1 MKRVNFTCEFCVF
14 WVSGNLY
21 ITICIPF
28 LGSMP
33 MELYADRYMPPRAS
47 DHWELSTIAFLV
59 QLAPMCDLATNL
71 PGGESNPWFGGKMNM
86 FTFWSVCAT
95 YWLFVLNNNK
105 IHVGNFQW
113 RHYLKQRPL
122 RECQPIAQRLILPKS
137 NLKQLQPIQ
146 IIQNHLKMYKIN

>member
-1 MKRVNFTCEFCVF
+1 MHTFMCRFPPQKKHAPKYMKRVNFTCEFCVF

-71 PGGESNPWFGGKMNM
+71 PGGESNPWFGNKMNM

-95 YWLFVLNNNK
+95 YWLFVLK
-105 IHVGNFQW
+105 ITKYMSGISSDVIISSKGPCVNV
-113 RHYLKQRPL
+113 
-122 RECQPIAQRLILPKS
+122 
-137 NLKQLQPIQ
+137 NLSHRGWYYQKAI
-146 IIQNHLKMYKIN
+146 